1 MLNEWEYANELL
13 WSGYERSHKILSLW
27 MTAAIGNHKL
37 YPQSLKKIKENN
49 RFLKFQFVTEKK
61 GY

>member
-1 MLNEWEYANELL
+1 
-13 WSGYERSHKILSLW
+13 

>member
-1 MLNEWEYANELL
+1 MLNEWEYASELL
-13 WSGYERSHKILSLW
+13 WSGYKKSHKILSLW

-37 YPQSLKKIKENN
+37 YPQSLKKIKENK

-61 GY
+61 GH

>member
-1 MLNEWEYANELL
+1 
-13 WSGYERSHKILSLW
+13 

-37 YPQSLKKIKENN
+37 YTQSLKKIKENN

-61 GY
+61 DIKIYSFLT